1 MDRPVTK
8 LIEVTIGVRD
18 VERSRRFYQ
27 ELGVECGPI
36 AADEPGGPAH
46 VHATW
51 GRWAADSD
59 DFLMLNIYP
68 ADPASAPASLGF
80 ASEHLDELHQRLVKA
95 GVEVVRP
102 PEKRPWGEMGTYRDP
117 DGNLIS
123 VSQRPTATNTDGS

>member
-27 ELGVECGPI
+27 ELGVECGPVR
-36 AADEPGGPAH
+36 ADEPAGPAH

-51 GRWAADSD
+51 GKWAADSD

-68 ADPASAPASLGF
+68 ADPPSAPAALGF
-80 ASEHLDELHQRLVKA
+80 ASDQLDELHRRLMDA
-95 GVEVVRP
+95 GVDVVRA
-102 PEKRPWGEMGTYRDP
+102 PEKRPWGEMATYRDP